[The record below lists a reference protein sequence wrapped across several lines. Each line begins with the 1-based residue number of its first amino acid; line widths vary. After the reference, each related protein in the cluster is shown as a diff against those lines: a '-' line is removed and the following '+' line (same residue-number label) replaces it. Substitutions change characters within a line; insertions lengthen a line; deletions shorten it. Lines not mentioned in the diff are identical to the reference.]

1 MNNFIK
7 LFKRKQIASSNFLI
21 FLNKLKININKNI
34 DEYFLQ
40 NSNRNIQVQ
49 IINELQI
56 IYIQNIYMN
65 YYIGILVIKFI
76 IERKLI

>member
-49 IINELQI
+49 IINEIQI
-56 IYIQNIYMN
+56 IYIQNIYMK